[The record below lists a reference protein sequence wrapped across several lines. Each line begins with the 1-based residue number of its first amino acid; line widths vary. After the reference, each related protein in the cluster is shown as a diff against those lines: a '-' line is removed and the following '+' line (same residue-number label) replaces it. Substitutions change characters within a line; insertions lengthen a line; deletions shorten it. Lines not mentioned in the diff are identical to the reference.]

1 MMKDEIFIAAV
12 GQVPVQENWT
22 TSLRELAALAIRSLK
37 QDCQLGHP
45 DSLFLANM
53 FAPNLSNQAHLAALT
68 AEYLGWSGI
77 EAVTVEAGGASGGAA
92 LRQAVLALRSGMVN
106 SAVVLGVEKF
116 SDKIGADID
125 VALATTLD
133 ADFESM
139 HGLTPSAQAALIAQ
153 LYFHKYHIPSN
164 ALAGFAINAHKNG
177 AGNPFAMY
185 KKAISEDTYLKA
197 EMINPPL
204 NLFDIAPNADGAAAL
219 FLVRGDHPAL
229 RNTDFK
235 IKVSASTLSTDTL
248 ALHDRRDPLD
258 WRAVRLSV
266 QKALEQANLS
276 LAEIDLYELHD
287 QFSIYLPIILESAG
301 IINPGEGW
309 KLGADQWT
317 GLNGR
322 IPLNT
327 MGGLKAR
334 GFAGGAS
341 GVYQAVEAINQLRGM
356 AGKNQL
362 DHPHHALIQALGGP
376 GATAATHILSLE

>member
-1 MMKDEIFIAAV
+1 MMKDEIYIAAV
-12 GQVPVQENWT
+12 GQIPVQEHWN
-22 TSLRELAALAIRSLK
+22 TSLRELAALAIRALK
-37 QDCQLGHP
+37 QECQLGHP

-53 FAPNLSNQAHLAALT
+53 FAPNLSNQAHLAALI

-92 LRQAVLALRSGMVN
+92 LRQAVLALRSGMVD

-139 HGLTPSAQAALIAQ
+139 HGLTPSAQAALIAR
-153 LYFHKYHIPSN
+153 LYFHKYSIPSN

-185 KKAISEDTYLKA
+185 QKAISEDTYLKA

-219 FLVRGDHPAL
+219 FLVRGDHPAM
-229 RNTDFK
+229 RQIDQK

-258 WRAVRLSV
+258 WRTVRWSI

-276 LAEIDLYELHD
+276 LAEIDLFELHD

-301 IINPGEGW
+301 IVTPGEGW

-317 GLNGR
+317 GLSGR
-322 IPLNT
+322 IPLNS

-334 GFAGGAS
+334 GFPGGAS
-341 GVYQAVEAINQLRGM
+341 GVYQAVEAVNQLLGR

-362 DHPHHALIQALGGP
+362 AHPHHTLIQSLGGP
-376 GATAATHILSLE
+376 GATAATHILSCE